1 MARQLYTEKG
11 DAKVDKRITKKL
23 TPAQKKAF
31 EAKNRVRVFKVS
43 ACNAIAG
50 IGLAIDQGLPF
61 GGCRNMPFGRT

>member
-31 EAKNRVRVFKVS
+31 EEQDKKNKKVKYQDQDT
-43 ACNAIAG
+43 
-50 IGLAIDQGLPF
+50 AIDKKIIKKI
-61 GGCRNMPFGRT
+61 TKKK